1 MQKWLKILLGIIL
14 ALCLVALTLRQIY
27 LTPNY
32 LPEPILTGEFST
44 TTIESSGQS
53 RNFHWYAPK
62 NIKGN
67 TIIFVLHG
75 STGTGEGVREQAAY
89 EFDKLADKE
98 GFVVVY
104 PTGYANHWNDCR
116 GSADYQANTA
126 NIDDITF
133 LKAIEKYLS
142 ESLNQPFQYRF
153 STGHS
158 NGGHFS
164 FKLALEAP
172 EWINGIAAISA
183 NLPIAANLD
192 CQKKGEFVPVLIM
205 NGTADPVNPYDGG
218 LVSIL
223 GNDSRGTVLS
233 TDATMEYWLGLDTCQ
248 LTINKEMLP
257 DVVTTDNS
265 TVEKITWQCE
275 GQTKAMV
282 YKMIAAGHTMPHP
295 ESIMPKILGPT
306 NQDINAATEIWSF
319 FKQLRVIDKR

>member
-1 MQKWLKILLGIIL
+1 K
-14 ALCLVALTLRQIY
+14 
-27 LTPNY
+27 
-32 LPEPILTGEFST
+32 FST
-44 TTIESSGQS
+44 TTIESSGGA
-53 RNFHWYAPK
+53 RNFHWYTPR

-75 STGTGEGVREQAAY
+75 STGTGEGVREQTAY
-89 EFDKLADKE
+89 EFDQLADKE

-116 GSADYQANTA
+116 GSADYQANTED
-126 NIDDITF
+126 IDDITF
-133 LKAIEKYLS
+133 LKAIEKHLS
-142 ESLNQPFQYRF
+142 EQLNHSFQYRF

-192 CQKKGEFVPVLIM
+192 CQKKGKFVPVLIM

-233 TDATMEYWLGLDTCQ
+233 TDATMDYWLSLDTCQ
-248 LTINKEMLP
+248 LTMTKQTLADKIMG
-257 DVVTTDNS
+257 DNS
-265 TVEKITWQCE
+265 TVEQTSWQC
-275 GQTKAMV
+275 GGTTKAIV
-282 YKMIAAGHTMPHP
+282 YKMIGAGHTMPHP
-295 ESIMPKILGPT
+295 KSIMPKLLGPT
-306 NQDINAATEIWSF
+306 NQDINAVTEIWSF
-319 FKQLRVIDKR
+319 FKQLRNEKTTKKI